1 VLEYLLA
8 LRSYWLFLLH
18 RIFRLTVRDV
28 SHVFS
33 VLNATSVH
41 CFPFHEDSMIK
52 GFQYASGTTCD
63 GIGPNDEELRVV
75 SRKSFSKQ

>member
-1 VLEYLLA
+1 
-8 LRSYWLFLLH
+8 
-18 RIFRLTVRDV
+18 
-28 SHVFS
+28 
-33 VLNATSVH
+33 
-41 CFPFHEDSMIK
+41 MIK